1 MTVAAL
7 AVLAACGNNSGTA
20 TAPTTAASTVDT
32 TAGPAATT
40 AVGFTP
46 KPIAW
51 QACAPEGY
59 DCAFLEVPLNYDK
72 PDGTRIKLAVK
83 RKPAE
88 DQAKRI
94 GSLFFN
100 PGGPGGSGVIALP
113 RLVDDFAPEVRA
125 RFDIVS
131 WDPRGVGGSA
141 PLSCDRGAIEFYAN
155 DLSSTHPGPEADA
168 AAKKWADL
176 CKTSNGDELPYL
188 GTTDVMKDLEVM
200 RQAVG
205 DEKLTYAGF
214 SYGTLIGLLYADRY
228 PEKTRAIILDGVV
241 DPSLDV
247 KESTIQQSTAV
258 DDAYERFLAWCKVH
272 PGDGENDCPIAA
284 DPEGTIKQVIDQ
296 ARTDPLPGKVGT
308 ETVEL
313 STTFV
318 NFAITTA
325 TYDSAIWPQIGHAI
339 KDMTLSDPAG
349 LAKLANAYIGAA
361 SQSLNA
367 AVNCLDSKAPTGD
380 AFQALVD
387 ETALA
392 APKLGVYN
400 ANSVRVCKFWSVPP
414 KPLPTTFR
422 AAGSPPILVWGT
434 TGDNATPYANS
445 VKISGML
452 ENATLVTLEASRH
465 AALGA
470 NECVTKIQATYL
482 IDVKVPP
489 ADTKC

>member
-1 MTVAAL
+1 MLLVA
-7 AVLAACGNNSGTA
+7 LAACGSNSGS
-20 TAPTTAASTVDT
+20 TTAAST
-32 TAGPAATT
+32 TAAPTATAPGSTAAPK
-40 AVGFTP
+40 ASAFTP
-46 KPIAW
+46 APISWKP
-51 QACAPEGY
+51 CAPEGY
-59 DCAFLEVPLNYDK
+59 DCAFIEVPLDYEH
-72 PDGTRIKLAVK
+72 PTGTKIQLAVK
-83 RKPAE
+83 RKAAE
-88 DQAKRI
+88 DQANRI

-100 PGGPGGSGVIALP
+100 PGGPGGSGIIALP
-113 RLVDDFAPEVRA
+113 RLIDDFAPEVRE

-141 PLSCDRGAIEFYAN
+141 PLSCDRGALEFYAN

-168 AAKKWADL
+168 AAKQWADL
-176 CKTSNGDELPYL
+176 CKKSNGDELPFL
-188 GTTDVMKDLEVM
+188 GTQDVMRDLEVL

-214 SYGTLIGLLYADRY
+214 SYGTLIGLLYADQH
-228 PEKTRAIILDGVV
+228 PDTTRAIILDGVV

-258 DDAYERFLAWCKVH
+258 DDAYERFIAWCKAH
-272 PGDGENDCPIAA
+272 PGNGENDCPIAA
-284 DPEGTIKQVIDQ
+284 DPEGMIKQVIDQ

-339 KDMTLSDPAG
+339 KEMTESDPAN

-367 AVNCLDSKAPTGD
+367 AVNCIDSKAPTGD
-380 AFQALVD
+380 AFQELVD

-400 ANSVRVCKFWSVPP
+400 ANSVRVCKFWPVPP
-414 KPLPTTFR
+414 KPLPTSYK
-422 AAGSPPILVWGT
+422 AKGSPPILVWGT

-470 NECVTKIQATYL
+470 NECVSKIQAAYL

-489 ADTKC
+489 PDTKC